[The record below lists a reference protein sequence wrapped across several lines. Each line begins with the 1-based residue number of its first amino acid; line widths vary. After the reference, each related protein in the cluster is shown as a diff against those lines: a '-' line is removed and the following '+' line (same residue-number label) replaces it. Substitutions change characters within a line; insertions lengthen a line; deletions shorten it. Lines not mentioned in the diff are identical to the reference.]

1 MNSYK
6 RTILMLEQEKRELE
20 SKLAVGK
27 SSRREVTPDLES
39 DSEDLKAQ
47 VSDLTDSLDL
57 IYSSDSL
64 DLTDSPDSLDVTD
77 SLDLI
82 DSSDSL
88 DLTKFSIDY

>member
-47 VSDLTDSLDL
+47 VSDLTDSLD
-57 IYSSDSL
+57 
-64 DLTDSPDSLDVTD
+64 SLDVTD
-77 SLDLI
+77 S
-82 DSSDSL
+82 S